1 MRKLIEQWAT
11 AGDPNAMIK
20 LATIYLEEGKS
31 DDAKKFLVRAAE
43 KNYRPAAVKLAKIFH
58 EEGNLSEAVTFYKK
72 ATELGDVEAMDALVE
87 ICADDE
93 EILDFVLKNIEKH
106 YNDISN
112 LDDLRHMLYLG
123 AHIID
128 AANYT
133 LSYAE
138 AIERRRIRNKILQL
152 KAKEA

>member
-1 MRKLIEQWAT
+1 MRKLIEQWAS

-20 LATIYLEEGKS
+20 LATIYLAEGKS
-31 DDAKKFLVRAAE
+31 DDAKKLLAQAAE

-72 ATELGDVEAMDALVE
+72 ATELDDVEAMDALVE
-87 ICADDE
+87 ICAGDE

-112 LDDLRHMLYLG
+112 LDDLKHMLYFG
-123 AHIID
+123 APIID
-128 AANYT
+128 AVNYT
-133 LSYAE
+133 PEYTK

>member
-1 MRKLIEQWAT
+1 MRKLIEQWAS

-20 LATIYLEEGKS
+20 LATIYLAEGKS

-43 KNYRPAAVKLAKIFH
+43 KNYCPAAVKLAKIFH

-133 LSYAE
+133 SSYAE

>member
-20 LATIYLEEGKS
+20 LATIYLEEG
-31 DDAKKFLVRAAE
+31 
-43 KNYRPAAVKLAKIFH
+43 
-58 EEGNLSEAVTFYKK
+58 NLSEAVTFYKK
-72 ATELGDVEAMDALVE
+72 ATELDDVEAMDALVE
-87 ICADDE
+87 ICAGDE

>member
-1 MRKLIEQWAT
+1 MRKLIEQWAS

-31 DDAKKFLVRAAE
+31 DDAKKILAQAAE
-43 KNYRPAAVKLAKIFH
+43 KNYCPAAVKLAKIFH

-72 ATELGDVEAMDALVE
+72 ATELDDVEAMDALVE

-112 LDDLRHMLYLG
+112 LEDLRHMLYLG